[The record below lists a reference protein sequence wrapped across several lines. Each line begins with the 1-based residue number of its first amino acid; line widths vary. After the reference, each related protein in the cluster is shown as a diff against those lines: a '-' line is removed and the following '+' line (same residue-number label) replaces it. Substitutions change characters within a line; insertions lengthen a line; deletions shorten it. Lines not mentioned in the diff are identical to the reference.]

1 MLQFQV
7 AGKTSL
13 LEHFA
18 SGTVP
23 SVVRKFRKFKH
34 CFNVCSYRHTMIYY
48 SKYIDIH
55 VLSIILDIKIVFDIT
70 ILRIY
75 DNIMQY

>member
-1 MLQFQV
+1 MLEFQV

-23 SVVRKFRKFKH
+23 SVVKKFKKFKH
-34 CFNVCSYRHTMIYY
+34 SFIVCSYHHTMIYC
-48 SKYIDIH
+48 SKFIDIH
-55 VLSIILDIKIVFDIT
+55 VLSNFLDIKSVFGIK
-70 ILRIY
+70 I
-75 DNIMQY
+75 

>member
-18 SGTVP
+18 PGTVP
-23 SVVRKFRKFKH
+23 SVVKKFKKFKH
-34 CFNVCSYRHTMIYY
+34 CFNVCSYHHAMIYC
-48 SKYIDIH
+48 SKFIDIH
-55 VLSIILDIKIVFDIT
+55 VLSNILDIKSIFGIT
-70 ILRIY
+70 I
-75 DNIMQY
+75 